1 MVTEGPRSQMGL
13 FYAEREAAAKDCDTR
28 ELYAQ
33 HPPGSIKQT
42 EVYLDSRDN
51 VRQSFHSE

>member
-1 MVTEGPRSQMGL
+1 MGL